1 MADSLPHPKSY
12 YFASA
17 NHQTDYP
24 VLQGE
29 EKCDVC
35 VIGGGV
41 TGISSA
47 LHLTERGYH
56 VILLEENRIGWG
68 ASGRNGGQSI
78 FGYSCEMSKIRSLV
92 GNDDA
97 KKLWDLSL
105 EALQLTKTLIRE
117 NDIQCDWADGQMHAA
132 IKPRQHREL
141 ELWRAELSADYQYE
155 NLEIWTGSKLKSKID
170 TERYLAGL
178 FDPNSGHLHPLNY
191 TLGLAD
197 AAIKRGVR
205 IFEKSAAL
213 EINEGKMIKVITSS
227 GEVSCRYLVLA
238 GNAYLS
244 GFAGRISNK
253 LMPVGTY
260 IGASEPLGEERARS
274 LIQNNMAVADIN
286 FVLDY
291 YRLSADHRMLFGGR
305 VSYST
310 VPPLH
315 LAKSMKAR
323 MLKVF
328 PQLSDVSIEYAW
340 GGFVGITMNRA
351 PHFGRIGKNLFFAH
365 GFSGHG
371 VALTGLAGKL
381 MADAISGTAEQ
392 FDVFSRIPHHSFPG
406 GAFLRM
412 PALVLAMAYY
422 RLRDLLP

>member
-1 MADSLPHPKSY
+1 MVDSQPHPDSY

-17 NHQTDYP
+17 NRQTDYP
-24 VLQGE
+24 EFSGTE
-29 EKCDVC
+29 SCDVC

-41 TGISSA
+41 TGLSSA
-47 LHLTERGYH
+47 LHLSERGYR
-56 VILLEENRIGWG
+56 VILLEGNQIGWG

-92 GNDDA
+92 GVDDA

-105 EALQLTKTLIRE
+105 ESLELTRQLIH
-117 NDIQCDWADGQMHAA
+117 DHQIQCDWTDGQMHAA

-141 ELWRAELSADYQYE
+141 ELWRAELSADYQYDH
-155 NLEIWTGSKLKSKID
+155 LELWTGNELKSKIITD
-170 TERYLAGL
+170 RYLAGL
-178 FDPNSGHLHPLNY
+178 YDSNSGHLHPLNY

-197 AAIKRGVR
+197 AAEEQGVF
-205 IFEKSAAL
+205 IYEKTMVR
-213 EINEGKMIKVITSS
+213 EVREGSRIKVITSE
-227 GEVSCRYLVLA
+227 GDVSCSYLILA

-244 GFAGRISNK
+244 GISGQIHKK

-260 IGASEPLGEERARS
+260 IGATEPLGEEKARE
-274 LIQNNMAVADIN
+274 LITNNMAVADIN

-291 YRLSADHRMLFGGR
+291 YRLSADHRLLFGGR

-310 VPPLH
+310 VPPVQ
-315 LAKSMKAR
+315 LAASMKSR

-328 PQLSDVSIEYAW
+328 PQLSEAVIEYAW

-351 PHFGRIGKNLFFAH
+351 PHFGRIGKNIFYAQ

-381 MADAISGTAEQ
+381 IAESVAETSER
-392 FDVFSRIPHHSFPG
+392 FDLFSRIPHLSFPG
-406 GAFLRM
+406 GAYLRM

-422 RLRDLLP
+422 RIRDLLP

>member
-197 AAIKRGVR
+197 AANKREVR

-213 EINEGKMIKVITSS
+213 EVNEGKIIKVITSS

-274 LIQNNMAVADIN
+274 LIQNNMAVADMN

>member
-1 MADSLPHPKSY
+1 MAESLPHPKSY

-170 TERYLAGL
+170 TGRYLAGL

-197 AAIKRGVR
+197 AAEKREVR

-213 EINEGKMIKVITSS
+213 EVNEGKIIKVITSS

-315 LAKSMKAR
+315 LAESMKAR

-351 PHFGRIGKNLFFAH
+351 PHFGRIGNNLFFAQ

-381 MADAISGTAEQ
+381 MADAISGTAER
-392 FDVFSRIPHHSFPG
+392 FDVFSRIPHLSFPG
-406 GAFLRM
+406 GPFLHM

>member
-47 LHLTERGYH
+47 LHLAERGYH

-205 IFEKSAAL
+205 IFEKSAVL
-213 EINEGKMIKVITSS
+213 EVNEGKIIKAITSS

>member
-1 MADSLPHPKSY
+1 
-12 YFASA
+12 
-17 NHQTDYP
+17 
-24 VLQGE
+24 
-29 EKCDVC
+29 
-35 VIGGGV
+35 
-41 TGISSA
+41 
-47 LHLTERGYH
+47 
-56 VILLEENRIGWG
+56 
-68 ASGRNGGQSI
+68 
-78 FGYSCEMSKIRSLV
+78 
-92 GNDDA
+92 
-97 KKLWDLSL
+97 
-105 EALQLTKTLIRE
+105 
-117 NDIQCDWADGQMHAA
+117 
-132 IKPRQHREL
+132 
-141 ELWRAELSADYQYE
+141 
-155 NLEIWTGSKLKSKID
+155 
-170 TERYLAGL
+170 
-178 FDPNSGHLHPLNY
+178 HPLNY

-205 IFEKSAAL
+205 IFEKSAVL
-213 EINEGKMIKVITSS
+213 EVNEGKIIKAITSS

>member
-41 TGISSA
+41 TGISTA

-205 IFEKSAAL
+205 IFEKSAVL
-213 EINEGKMIKVITSS
+213 EVNEGKIIKAITSS